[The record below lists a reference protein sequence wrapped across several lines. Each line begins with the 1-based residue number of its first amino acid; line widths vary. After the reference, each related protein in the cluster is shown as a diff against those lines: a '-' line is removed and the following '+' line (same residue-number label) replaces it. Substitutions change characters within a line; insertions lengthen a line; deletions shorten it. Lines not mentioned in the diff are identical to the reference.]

1 MITEKKYY
9 VTERQLRDLKAI
21 LEGYEVAPKE
31 INEAGKEQY
40 EAEGGDDWGD
50 VTDMIDGYMCEY
62 NRELRFLIEDIEGQ
76 EEERDD

>member
-31 INEAGKEQY
+31 INEAGKEEY
-40 EAEGGDDWGD
+40 EAEGGDRWGD
-50 VTDMIDGYMCEY
+50 ITDTIDGYMCEY
-62 NRELRFLIEDIEGQ
+62 NRELRFLIEDIEAQ
-76 EEERDD
+76 EVERDD

>member
-1 MITEKKYY
+1 MTDKRYY

-21 LEGYEVAPKE
+21 LEGYEDAPKE

-50 VTDMIDGYMCEY
+50 VTDAIDGYMCEP
-62 NRELRFLIEDIEGQ
+62 NRELRFLVEDIEAQALEGV
-76 EEERDD
+76 E